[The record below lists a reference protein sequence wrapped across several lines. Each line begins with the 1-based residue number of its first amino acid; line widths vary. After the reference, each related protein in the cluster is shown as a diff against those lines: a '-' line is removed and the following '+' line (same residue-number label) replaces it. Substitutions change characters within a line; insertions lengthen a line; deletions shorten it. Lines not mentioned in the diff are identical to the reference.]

1 MRATLKGKRNNENP
15 LPKKNAKSP
24 LKAEVKAAYK
34 PVKPTKVILHQEP
47 SLSMKRFLKIN

>member
-47 SLSMKRFLKIN
+47 SLSMRRFLKIN